1 MEKSFLLHILYYS
14 YNYTILIFRI
24 FLNFDSFLLTIPFFL
39 SLKKRRRKGFSVVS
53 SRVNVLRGN
62 EKRGIEGGRGERK
75 REQQLLKAEARERER
90 EDSKLALI
98 GEWLAIL
105 HRRGWRSTVG
115 RVDFFFFIALWGLS
129 CREQGNRFGSS
140 SPGDTLASS

>member
-98 GEWLAIL
+98 GE
-105 HRRGWRSTVG
+105 
-115 RVDFFFFIALWGLS
+115 
-129 CREQGNRFGSS
+129 
-140 SPGDTLASS
+140 